1 MIIRTNVF
9 ERTKEVLVMKP
20 VILAEKPSQ
29 AKAYADAFSVKKHEG
44 YLEINPCPT
53 FPEGA
58 YITWGI
64 GHLVELKEP
73 KAYDPKWDKWS
84 LNSLPILPDRY
95 EFQVAKGKFKQ
106 FTIVKKLMKATDTVI
121 NACDVDREGSN
132 IFYSI
137 YNQTGAR
144 GKIIKRLWINSLEV
158 EEVRKGFAHLQEN
171 RKDLLLYEEAKARQI
186 SDWLVGMNGSRL
198 YSLLL
203 QSQGIKEVFP
213 IGRVQSPTIFLIY
226 QRQMEIENFVSE
238 PFFEIEA
245 VFTAETGKYKGKAK
259 AKEPKRE
266 IIQELLAKHAI
277 QPNSPGIVTSVEKH
291 DKRIPPP
298 QLHSLSTL
306 QATANRLWKISPA
319 NVLKTM
325 QVLYEK
331 KLVTYPRTDS
341 RYITPSE
348 FSYLAAQ
355 VADYQQLIGQSFPIS
370 SLSPK
375 KRYVDSSKVQ
385 EHYAIIPTK
394 KIPSQAAIAKLSS
407 IERNLYE
414 EIVCTTLAM
423 FHTDYLYTET
433 KVTTVV
439 NGLPFFT
446 TGKTERDKGW
456 KALFL
461 RSSKENEKEEPTLP
475 SLYEQEK
482 VTSEIA
488 IKEGKTV
495 PPKPYTEGQLIA
507 MMKTCGKL
515 VEDKEETEILKEVEG
530 LGTEATRSGIIETI
544 KRHGYIEVKKNIV
557 SITDK
562 GRVLCQ
568 AIEGNLLASPSMT
581 AKWETYL
588 RKIGNGEGSQE
599 RFLESIAKFIHSL
612 LQEVPNQLKLKNIDI
627 KLAPTKTSNSK
638 YSSFKQEPIALCP
651 KCKEGSIVARKG
663 FYGCTNYKKGCTQ
676 TFNGF
681 FLKKKI
687 TPSQIKL
694 LCTKGKTNEIK
705 GFVAENGQT
714 FNASLSFSEGK
725 IKLEFKA

>member
-1 MIIRTNVF
+1 
-9 ERTKEVLVMKP
+9 MKP

-29 AKAYADAFSVKKHEG
+29 AKAYADAFSVKRHEG
-44 YLEINPCPT
+44 YLEINPCPI

-58 YITWGI
+58 YITWGV

-84 LNSLPILPDRY
+84 LSSLPILPDRY
-95 EFQVAKGKFKQ
+95 EFQIAKGKYKQ
-106 FTIVKKLMKATDTVI
+106 FTIVKKLMKTASTVI

-144 GKIIKRLWINSLEV
+144 GQTIKRLWINSLEV
-158 EEVRKGFAHLQEN
+158 EEVRKGFANLQDN

-203 QSQGIKEVFP
+203 QGQGIKEVFP
-213 IGRVQSPTIFLIY
+213 IGRVQSPTIYLIY
-226 QRQMEIENFVSE
+226 QRQMEIETFVSE

-245 VFTAETGKYKGKAK
+245 IFTAEHGTYKGKAK

-266 IIQELLAKHAI
+266 IIQALLAQHHI
-277 QPNSPGIVTSVEKH
+277 QPNSPGVITSVEKL
-291 DKRIPPP
+291 DKRMPPP

-306 QATANRLWKISPA
+306 QATANRLWKTSPA
-319 NVLKTM
+319 DVLKTM
-325 QVLYEK
+325 QGLYEK

-355 VADYQQLIGQSFPIS
+355 VSDYQQLIGQPFPVH
-370 SLSPK
+370 SLAPK

-394 KIPSQAAIAKLSS
+394 KLPTQAKLAGLSS

-414 EIVCTTLAM
+414 EIVRTTLAM

-433 KVTTVV
+433 KVTTDV

-456 KALFL
+456 KALFV
-461 RSSKENEKEEPTLP
+461 RSSKETEKDEPSLPTLR
-475 SLYEQEK
+475 EQEI
-482 VTSEIA
+482 VESNID
-488 IKEGKTV
+488 IKEGKTQ

-515 VEDKEETEILKEVEG
+515 VDNKDETEILKEVEG

-544 KRHGYIEVKKNIV
+544 KRHGYIDVKKNIV

-599 RFLESIAKFIHSL
+599 RFLGSIAKFIHSL
-612 LQEVPNQLKLKNIDI
+612 LQEVPNQLKTKNIDI
-627 KLAPTKTSNSK
+627 KLAPRASK
-638 YSSFKQEPIALCP
+638 YDSKFKRDPIVTCP
-651 KCKEGSIVARKG
+651 KCQKGSIIAHKS
-663 FYGCTNYKKGCTQ
+663 FYGCTEYKNGCTQ
-676 TFNGF
+676 TFNGY

-694 LCTKGKTNEIK
+694 LCTKGKTNMIK

-714 FNASLSFSEGK
+714 FNASLSFEEGK
-725 IKLEFKA
+725 VKLDFAKE

>member
-1 MIIRTNVF
+1 
-9 ERTKEVLVMKP
+9 MKP

-29 AKAYADAFSVKKHEG
+29 AKAYADAFSVKRHEG
-44 YLEINPCPT
+44 YLEINSCPI

-137 YNQTGAR
+137 YYQTGAR
-144 GKIIKRLWINSLEV
+144 GQAIKRLWINSLEV
-158 EEVRKGFAHLQEN
+158 EEIRKGFAHLQDN

-213 IGRVQSPTIFLIY
+213 IGRVQSPTIYLIY
-226 QRQMEIENFVSE
+226 QRQMELENFVSE

-245 VFTAETGKYKGKAK
+245 TFTAGQGTYKGKAK

-266 IIQELLAKHAI
+266 IIQALLAKHGI
-277 QPNSPGIVTSVEKH
+277 QPNSPGFITSVEKL
-291 DKRIPPP
+291 DKRMPPP

-306 QATANRLWKISPA
+306 QATANRLWKTSPA

-355 VADYQQLIGQSFPIS
+355 VTDYQQLIGQSFPIC
-370 SLSPK
+370 SLAPK
-375 KRYVDSSKVQ
+375 KRYVDSTKVQ

-394 KIPSQAAIAKLSS
+394 KIPSQAVLAKLSP
-407 IERNLYE
+407 IEKNLYE
-414 EIVCTTLAM
+414 EIVRTTLAM

-433 KVTTVV
+433 KVTTDV

-456 KALFL
+456 KVLFV
-461 RSSKENEKEEPTLP
+461 RSAKENEKEEPPLP
-475 SLYEQEK
+475 PLDEK
-482 VTSEIA
+482 ETVKSNIA
-488 IKEGKTV
+488 IKEGKTL

-515 VEDKEETEILKEVEG
+515 VEDKSETDILKEVEG

-544 KRHGYIEVKKNIV
+544 KRHGYIDVIKNIV

-599 RFLESIAKFIHSL
+599 RFLGSIAKFIHSL
-612 LQEVPNQLKLKNIDI
+612 LQEVPIQLKSKNIDI
-627 KLAPTKTSNSK
+627 KLTPKASGSK
-638 YSSFKQEPIALCP
+638 YSSYKQEPIAPCP
-651 KCKEGSIVARKG
+651 KCKEGFIVARKS
-663 FYGCTNYKKGCTQ
+663 FYGCTNYKNGCTQ

-714 FNASLSFSEGK
+714 FNASLSFVEGK
-725 IKLEFKA
+725 LKLEFKA

>member
-1 MIIRTNVF
+1 
-9 ERTKEVLVMKP
+9 MKP

-29 AKAYADAFSVKKHEG
+29 AKAYADAFSVKRHEG
-44 YLEINPCPT
+44 YIEILPSPI

-58 YITWGI
+58 FITWGI

-73 KAYDPKWDKWS
+73 KAYDPKWNRWS
-84 LNSLPILPDRY
+84 LASLPILPERY
-95 EFQVAKGKFKQ
+95 EFQVAKGKSKQ
-106 FTIVKKLMKATDTVI
+106 FTIVKKLIKSTDTVI

-144 GKIIKRLWINSLEV
+144 GKNIKRLWINSLEID
-158 EEVRKGFAHLQEN
+158 EVRKGFANLQN
-171 RKDLLLYEEAKARQI
+171 NQKDLLMYEEARARQI
-186 SDWLVGMNGSRL
+186 SDWLVGMNASRL

-203 QSQGIKEVFP
+203 KEQGIQDVFP
-213 IGRVQSPTIFLIY
+213 IGRVQSPTLYLIY
-226 QRQMEIENFVSE
+226 QRHMEIENFVSE
-238 PFFEIEA
+238 PFYEIEA
-245 VFTAETGKYKGKAK
+245 VFTAEHGSYKGKTK

-266 IIQELLAKHAI
+266 IIQALLAKHGI
-277 QPNSPGIVTSVEKH
+277 QPNSPGIVTSVVTQ

-325 QVLYEK
+325 QGLYEK

-341 RYITPSE
+341 RHITPNE
-348 FSYLAAQ
+348 FAYIVGQ
-355 VADYQQLIGQSFPIS
+355 VEDYQRLINQPFPIAS
-370 SLSPK
+370 RSPK

-394 KIPSQAAIAKLSS
+394 KIPSPSVLAKLSPM
-407 IERNLYE
+407 ERNLYE
-414 EIVCTTLAM
+414 EIVQTTLGM

-433 KVTTVV
+433 KVTTDV
-439 NGLPFFT
+439 NGLLFFT
-446 TGKTERDKGW
+446 TGKTEVDKGW
-456 KALFL
+456 KALFV
-461 RSSKENEKEEPTLP
+461 RSSNEKEKEEPTLP
-475 SLYEQEK
+475 PLTENEQVSSKIE
-482 VTSEIA
+482 
-488 IKEGKTV
+488 IKEGKTT

-515 VEDKEETEILKEVEG
+515 IEDKGEIEILKEVEG
-530 LGTEATRSGIIETI
+530 LGTEATRSGIIETL
-544 KRHGYIEVKKNIV
+544 KKHSYIQVTKNIV

-568 AIEGNLLASPSMT
+568 AIEGNLLSSPSMT
-581 AKWETYL
+581 AKWENYL
-588 RKIGNGEGSQE
+588 RKIGNGEGSQD
-599 RFLESIAKFIHSL
+599 RFLGSIAKFIYSL
-612 LQEVPNQLKLKNIDI
+612 INETPSQLKNKNITI
-627 KLAPTKTSNSK
+627 KLPPREPSSK
-638 YSSFKQEPIALCP
+638 YARFKLEPIAPCP
-651 KCKEGSIVARKG
+651 RCGQGSIVARKN
-663 FYGCTNYKKGCTQ
+663 FYGCTNYKNGCTQ

-694 LCTKGKTNEIK
+694 LCTKGMTNIIK
-705 GFVAENGQT
+705 GFEAENGQK
-714 FNASLSFSEGK
+714 FDAKLALEEGK
-725 IKLEFKA
+725 VKLEFK

>member
-1 MIIRTNVF
+1 
-9 ERTKEVLVMKP
+9 MKP

-29 AKAYADAFSVKKHEG
+29 AKAYADAFSVKRHEG
-44 YLEINPCPT
+44 YIEILPSPI

-58 YITWGI
+58 FITWGI

-73 KAYDPKWDKWS
+73 KAYDPKWNRWS
-84 LNSLPILPDRY
+84 LASLPILPDRY
-95 EFQVAKGKFKQ
+95 EFQVAKGKAKQ
-106 FTIVKKLMKATDTVI
+106 FTIVKKLIKSTDTVI

-144 GKIIKRLWINSLEV
+144 GKTIKRLWINSLEV
-158 EEVRKGFAHLQEN
+158 DEVRKGFTNLQN
-171 RKDLLLYEEAKARQI
+171 NQKDLLMYEEAKARQI
-186 SDWLVGMNGSRL
+186 SDWLVGMNASRL

-203 QSQGIKEVFP
+203 KEQGIQDVFP
-213 IGRVQSPTIFLIY
+213 IGRVQSPTLYLIY
-226 QRQMEIENFVSE
+226 QRHMEIENFVSE
-238 PFFEIEA
+238 PFYEIEA
-245 VFTAETGKYKGKAK
+245 LFTAEHGSYKGKAK

-266 IIQELLAKHAI
+266 IIRALLAKHDI
-277 QPNSPGIVTSVEKH
+277 QPNSPGVITSVVKQ

-319 NVLKTM
+319 DVLKTM
-325 QVLYEK
+325 QGLYEK

-341 RYITPSE
+341 RHITPNE
-348 FSYLAAQ
+348 FAYIVGQ
-355 VADYQQLIGQSFPIS
+355 VEEYQKLINKPFPIAS
-370 SLSPK
+370 RSPK

-394 KIPSQAAIAKLSS
+394 KIPSQSVLARLSP

-414 EIVCTTLAM
+414 EIIRTTLGM

-433 KVTTVV
+433 KVTTEV
-439 NGLPFFT
+439 NGLLFFT
-446 TGKTERDKGW
+446 TGKTEVDKGW
-456 KALFL
+456 KALFIQ
-461 RSSKENEKEEPTLP
+461 SSNEKEKEEPTLP
-475 SLYEQEK
+475 PLTEQESVASK
-482 VTSEIA
+482 IE
-488 IKEGKTV
+488 IKEGKTT

-515 VEDKEETEILKEVEG
+515 IEDKDETEILKEVEG
-530 LGTEATRSGIIETI
+530 LGTEATRSGIIETL
-544 KRHGYIEVKKNIV
+544 KRHNYIKVTKNIV

-568 AIEGNLLASPSMT
+568 AIEGNLLSSPSMT
-581 AKWETYL
+581 AKWENYL
-588 RKIGNGEGSQE
+588 RKIGNGEGSQD
-599 RFLESIAKFIHSL
+599 RFLGSIAKFIYSL
-612 LQEVPNQLKLKNIDI
+612 INETPTQLKTKNITI
-627 KLAPTKTSNSK
+627 KLPPREPSSK
-638 YSSFKQEPIALCP
+638 YAKFKQEPIAPCP
-651 KCKEGSIVARKG
+651 KCGQGSIVARKN
-663 FYGCTNYKKGCTQ
+663 FYGCTNYKNGCTQ

-694 LCTKGKTNEIK
+694 LCTKGITNTIK
-705 GFVAENGQT
+705 GFEAENGQK
-714 FNASLSFSEGK
+714 FDAKLALEEGK
-725 IKLEFKA
+725 VKLEFK

>member
-1 MIIRTNVF
+1 
-9 ERTKEVLVMKP
+9 MKP

-29 AKAYADAFSVKKHEG
+29 AKAYADAFSVKRHEG
-44 YLEINPCPT
+44 YLEINPCPV

-84 LNSLPILPDRY
+84 LNSLPILPERY
-95 EFQVAKGKFKQ
+95 EFQIAKGKFKQ
-106 FTIVKKLMKATDTVI
+106 FTIVKKLMKAANTVI

-144 GKIIKRLWINSLEV
+144 GQTIKRLWINSLEV
-158 EEVRKGFAHLQEN
+158 EEVRKGFANLQDN

-213 IGRVQSPTIFLIY
+213 IGRVQSPTIYLIY

-245 VFTAETGKYKGKAK
+245 TFTAGQGTYKGKAK

-266 IIQELLAKHAI
+266 IIQALLAKHAI
-277 QPNSPGIVTSVEKH
+277 QPNSPGVIASVEKI
-291 DKRIPPP
+291 DKRMPPP

-306 QATANRLWKISPA
+306 QATANRLWKTSPA

-355 VADYQQLIGQSFPIS
+355 VTDYQQLIGHSFPVS

-394 KIPSQAAIAKLSS
+394 KIPSQTVLARLSP
-407 IERNLYE
+407 IEKNLYE
-414 EIVCTTLAM
+414 EIVRTTIAM

-433 KVTTVV
+433 KVTTDV

-456 KALFL
+456 KALFV
-461 RSSKENEKEEPTLP
+461 RSSKERENEEPTLP
-475 SLYEQEK
+475 PLYEQETVK
-482 VTSEIA
+482 SDIA
-488 IKEGKTV
+488 IKEGKTL

-515 VEDKEETEILKEVEG
+515 VEDKSETDILKEVEG

-544 KRHGYIEVKKNIV
+544 KRHGYIDVLKNIV

-562 GRVLCQ
+562 GSVLCQ

-599 RFLESIAKFIHSL
+599 RFLGSIAKFIHSL
-612 LQEVPNQLKLKNIDI
+612 LQEVPNQLKSKNIDI
-627 KLAPTKTSNSK
+627 KLTPKASGSK
-638 YSSFKQEPIALCP
+638 YSSYKQEPIAPCP
-651 KCKEGSIVARKG
+651 KCKEGFIVARKS
-663 FYGCTNYKKGCTQ
+663 FYGCTNYKNGCTQ

-694 LCTKGKTNEIK
+694 LCTKGRTNEIK

-714 FNASLSFSEGK
+714 FNASLSFVEGK
-725 IKLEFKA
+725 LKLEFKE

>member
-1 MIIRTNVF
+1 
-9 ERTKEVLVMKP
+9 MKP

-29 AKAYADAFSVKKHEG
+29 AKAYADAFSVKRHEG
-44 YLEINPCPT
+44 YLEINPCPI

-84 LNSLPILPDRY
+84 LTSLPILPERY
-95 EFQVAKGKFKQ
+95 EFQIAKGKYKQ
-106 FTIVKKLMKATDTVI
+106 FTIVKKLMKAADTVI

-144 GKIIKRLWINSLEV
+144 GKTIKRLWINSLEI
-158 EEVRKGFAHLQEN
+158 EEVRKGFANLQDN

-203 QSQGIKEVFP
+203 QSQGIREVFP
-213 IGRVQSPTIFLIY
+213 IGRVQSPTIYLIY
-226 QRQMEIENFVSE
+226 QRQLEIENFVSE
-238 PFFEIEA
+238 PFFEVEA
-245 VFTAETGKYKGKAK
+245 IFTAEHGTYKGKAK

-266 IIQELLAKHAI
+266 IIQALLAKHNI
-277 QPNSPGIVTSVEKH
+277 QPNSPGVINSVEKL
-291 DKRIPPP
+291 DKRTPPP

-306 QATANRLWKISPA
+306 QATANRLWKTSPA
-319 NVLKTM
+319 DVLKTM
-325 QVLYEK
+325 QGLYEK
-331 KLVTYPRTDS
+331 KLVSYPRTDS

-348 FSYLAAQ
+348 FSYLATQ
-355 VADYQQLIGQSFPIS
+355 VSDYQQLIRHPFPVT
-370 SLSPK
+370 SLAPK

-394 KIPSQAAIAKLSS
+394 KLPTQAKLAGLSS

-414 EIVCTTLAM
+414 EIVRTTLAM

-433 KVTTVV
+433 KVVTDV
-439 NGLPFFT
+439 NGLPFYT

-456 KALFL
+456 KALFV
-461 RSSKENEKEEPTLP
+461 RSSKETEKDEP
-475 SLYEQEK
+475 SLPPLREQEN
-482 VTSEIA
+482 VQSNID
-488 IKEGKTV
+488 IKEGKTQ

-515 VEDKEETEILKEVEG
+515 VDNKDETEILKEVEG

-544 KRHGYIEVKKNIV
+544 KRHGYINVTKNIV

-599 RFLESIAKFIHSL
+599 RFLGSIAKFIRSL
-612 LQEVPNQLKLKNIDI
+612 LEEVPNQLKTKNIDI
-627 KLAPTKTSNSK
+627 QLAPRASK
-638 YSSFKQEPIALCP
+638 YDSKFKREPIVTCP
-651 KCKEGSIVARKG
+651 KCQKGSIIAHKS
-663 FYGCTNYKKGCTQ
+663 FYGCTEYKNGCTQ
-676 TFNGF
+676 TFNGY

-705 GFVAENGQT
+705 GFVAENGQK
-714 FNASLSFSEGK
+714 FNAYLTFVEGK
-725 IKLEFKA
+725 IKLDFAKK

>member
-9 ERTKEVLVMKP
+9 ERTKEVFVMKP

-29 AKAYADAFSVKKHEG
+29 AKAYADAFSVKRHEG
-44 YLEINPCPT
+44 YLEINSCPI

-137 YNQTGAR
+137 YYQTGAR
-144 GKIIKRLWINSLEV
+144 GQAIKRLWINSLEV
-158 EEVRKGFAHLQEN
+158 EEIRKGFAHLQDN

-213 IGRVQSPTIFLIY
+213 IGRVQSPTIYLIY
-226 QRQMEIENFVSE
+226 QRQMELENFVSE

-245 VFTAETGKYKGKAK
+245 TFTAGQGTYKGKAK

-266 IIQELLAKHAI
+266 IIQALLAKHGI
-277 QPNSPGIVTSVEKH
+277 QPNSPGFITSVEKL
-291 DKRIPPP
+291 DKRMPPP

-306 QATANRLWKISPA
+306 QATANRLWKTSPA

-355 VADYQQLIGQSFPIS
+355 VTDYQQLIGQSFPIC
-370 SLSPK
+370 SLAPK
-375 KRYVDSSKVQ
+375 KRYVDSTKVQ

-394 KIPSQAAIAKLSS
+394 KIPSQAVLAKLSP
-407 IERNLYE
+407 IEKNLYE
-414 EIVCTTLAM
+414 EIVRTTLAM

-433 KVTTVV
+433 KVTTDV

-456 KALFL
+456 KVLFV
-461 RSSKENEKEEPTLP
+461 RSAKENEKEEPPLP
-475 SLYEQEK
+475 PLDEK
-482 VTSEIA
+482 ETVKSNIA
-488 IKEGKTV
+488 IKEGKTL

-515 VEDKEETEILKEVEG
+515 VEDKSETDILKEVEG

-544 KRHGYIEVKKNIV
+544 KRHGYIDVIKNIV

-599 RFLESIAKFIHSL
+599 RFLGSIAKFIHSL
-612 LQEVPNQLKLKNIDI
+612 LQEVPIQLKSKNIDI
-627 KLAPTKTSNSK
+627 KLTPKASGSK
-638 YSSFKQEPIALCP
+638 YSSYKQEPIAPCP
-651 KCKEGSIVARKG
+651 KCKEGFIVARKS
-663 FYGCTNYKKGCTQ
+663 FYGCTNYKNGCTQ

-714 FNASLSFSEGK
+714 FNASLSFVEGK
-725 IKLEFKA
+725 LKLEFKA